1 MKNILTFS
9 AALLLAVPLF
19 GQRYKDVHPLIV
31 KASDD
36 EALSILK
43 SYIIE
48 DLDHPNANFRLALIY
63 ERRYLKSDPITE
75 YERAMANA
83 NEAKL
88 RFTKAAAI
96 VDDREVS
103 KNEGYY
109 VEFASGFDSKG
120 RPIVSYN
127 SINQKIRNGYDSA
140 KLFTEKLPEIYE
152 YFTRSVDYHD
162 RAIKLFN
169 EINGKFNSR
178 DKLLLLHDSNLQFK
192 LQDLISDYDS
202 SIVNLDKYLAS
213 GKAYNPKHFNQSYK
227 IKDIDT
233 YRLQGLLTS
242 PNFLVE
248 NIEIWNYKKWAQEV
262 IKEVETEVQT
272 LRIQLNAADL
282 ELTNKLKPMSPLV
295 SMPDYTPYTLD
306 NKLVFELVKYDAQS
320 LPLALLKYKQHKQDL
335 IYQLGQVN
343 DRDTTGSDQVYLVNL
358 GELIYKAKDADS
370 LIQIAETRVNE
381 ENYEKYESF
390 FHTHYKG
397 LPGINQFITDEKKLV
412 TDSKNTGVNEMLA
425 TLNSIEKNEAY
436 DGTVTYRRSKISLA
450 PRRLLSLDS
459 LNFEPFTIALAE
471 NADGSKYISGL
482 QKQKDNSV
490 LVFLLKTDAGNRVKW
505 YKEYDM
511 SEVGG
516 GINEVGGMAI
526 TPEGCALMIRTKGI
540 DGMSNTL
547 YYVDENGD
555 ELFKKPLELPLYPRE
570 IKYIESTNAFV
581 MAYKGAT
588 IQQSYDAKE
597 PSQFISVNILGDVLW
612 SQTFEFAGTIVDLLT
627 LDKGFML
634 IGNYSELNDPD
645 GKSYRTRIASG
656 QTNGFAARFGNNGKL
671 ISVKPIES
679 TGNYFI
685 DNVIKVNDKIINLL
699 GKSGTLETPES
710 KNIHIIVNYGLEVL
724 HTDI

>member
-1 MKNILTFS
+1 MKKLLIFS
-9 AALLLAVPLF
+9 AVLLVAFPLL
-19 GQRYKDVHPLIV
+19 GQRYKDVHPLLA
-31 KASDD
+31 KASDE

-63 ERRYLKSDPITE
+63 EKRYLESDPITE

-88 RFTKAAAI
+88 RFTKAAAV

-109 VEFASGFDSKG
+109 VEFATGFDSKG

-127 SINQKIRNGYDSA
+127 TINQKIRNAYDSA
-140 KLFTEKLPEIYE
+140 KLFTEKMPQIYE

-169 EINGKFNSR
+169 EINGQFNSR
-178 DKLLLLHDSNLQFK
+178 DKLLLLHNTNLQFK
-192 LQDLISDYDS
+192 LEDLISDYDS
-202 SIVNLDKYLAS
+202 SIVNLDKYLAA
-213 GKAYNPKHFNQSYK
+213 GKGYDPDHFNQSYK
-227 IKDIDT
+227 IKEIDT

-242 PNFLVE
+242 PNFLTK

-272 LRIQLNAADL
+272 LRTQLNAAEL
-282 ELTNKLKPMSPLV
+282 ELSNKLKPMSPLV
-295 SMPDYTPYTLD
+295 SIPDYTPYQLD
-306 NKLVFELVKYDAQS
+306 NKLIFELVKYDAQS

-358 GELIYKAKDADS
+358 GELIYKSKDADS
-370 LIQIAETRVNE
+370 LIQIVESRVNE

-397 LPGINQFITDEKKLV
+397 LPGINQFVTDEKKLV
-412 TDSKNTGVNEMLA
+412 TDSKNTGVNEMLS
-425 TLNSIEKNEAY
+425 TLNSLSENNVKNASISY
-436 DGTVTYRRSKISLA
+436 KRSNISLT
-450 PRRLLSLDS
+450 PQKLISLDS
-459 LNFEPFTIALAE
+459 LNSEPLTIAIAE
-471 NADGSKYISGL
+471 NADGSKYLSGV

-490 LVFLLKTDAGNRVKW
+490 LAFLLKTDANNRIKW

-526 TPEGCALMIRTKGI
+526 TPEGCAIMIRTKGVS
-540 DGMSNTL
+540 GMSNTL
-547 YYVDENGD
+547 YYVNENG
-555 ELFKKPLELPLYPRE
+555 EEIFKKPLDLPLYPRE
-570 IKYIESTNAFV
+570 IKYIEATNAFV
-581 MAYKGAT
+581 MVYKGAT
-588 IQQSYDAKE
+588 IKQSINTKE
-597 PSQFISVNILGDVLW
+597 AAQLISVNILGDVLW
-612 SQTFEFAGTIVDLLT
+612 SQTFEYAGTIVDLLT

-634 IGNYSELNDPD
+634 VGNYSEITDEE
-645 GKSYRTRIASG
+645 GKNYRTRIASG
-656 QTNGFAARFGNNGKL
+656 QTIAFAARFGNNGKM
-671 ISVKPIES
+671 ISVQPVES

-685 DNVIKVNDKIINLL
+685 NDVIKVNDKIINLL
-699 GKSGTLETPES
+699 GKSGTIETPES
-710 KNIHIIVNYGLEVL
+710 KNVHIIVNYGPDIL
-724 HTDI
+724 HSDI